1 MSELTIPFV
10 DLSGTLIPDVETAL
24 TALDGR
30 ESDVAALGLQSLVL
44 GQIQTLQSDTDAYG
58 AALVSI
64 IATDLQSN
72 AKTSVGTLDTAF
84 GSAVTTYS

>member
-1 MSELTIPFV
+1 MSSV
-10 DLSGTLIPDVETAL
+10 DLSGTLTPDVETAL

-58 AALVSI
+58 ATLVSI

-72 AKTSVGTLDTAF
+72 AEALVAALDTAF
-84 GSAVTTYS
+84 DTAIAAYS

>member
-1 MSELTIPFV
+1 MSGLTTSSV
-10 DLSGTLIPDVETAL
+10 DLSGTLTPDVETAL

-58 AALVSI
+58 ATLVSI
-64 IATDLQSN
+64 IATDLQSS
-72 AKTSVGTLDTAF
+72 AEALVAALDTAF
-84 GSAVTTYS
+84 DTAIAAYS